1 MGRAVGVG
9 HHDDVAVRSVNAL
22 RKGVGGEVRVRI
34 TVDMD
39 GKVKSAT
46 VVNSTPSGVFDEA
59 ALNAVRRWRF
69 RPIEVDDT
77 AIEATVMTNIVF
89 QPDDAKQP

>member
-1 MGRAVGVG
+1 
-9 HHDDVAVRSVNAL
+9 
-22 RKGVGGEVRVRI
+22 
-34 TVDMD
+34 
-39 GKVKSAT
+39 
-46 VVNSTPSGVFDEA
+46 VNSTPSGVFDEA